1 MNSLSQVARVT
12 LSIFVWV
19 IAVSSLIFS
28 VLLGAIGNW
37 QWPAFFIPLIPP
49 LISYL
54 DSQRDKS
61 ILGAKKWWS
70 FPLFGPYN

>member
-37 QWPAFFIPLIPP
+37 QWSAFFISLIPL

-54 DSQRDKS
+54 DSQRDES
-61 ILGAKKWWS
+61 ILGAKMVELS
-70 FPLFGPYN
+70 TISPL

>member
-28 VLLGAIGNW
+28 VLLRAIGNW
-37 QWPAFFIPLIPP
+37 QRSAFFIPLIPL
-49 LISYL
+49 LISYF

-61 ILGAKKWWS
+61 ILGAKMVELS
-70 FPLFGPYN
+70 TISPL